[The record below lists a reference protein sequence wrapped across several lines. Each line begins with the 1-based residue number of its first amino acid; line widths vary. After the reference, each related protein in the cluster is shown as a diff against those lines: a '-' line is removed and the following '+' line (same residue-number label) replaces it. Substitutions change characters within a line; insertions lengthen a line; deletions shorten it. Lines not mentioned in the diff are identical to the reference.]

1 MALMK
6 AVQVN
11 ERGGE
16 LILVNKE
23 IPEPKEN
30 EVQIKIQACGI
41 CHGDAVTKEGYYQG
55 AITYPRVPGH
65 EVIGIVS
72 KVGSKIE
79 LWKVGQRVGVG
90 WHAGHCMKCKA
101 CMKGDFWACEHTMT
115 TGIST
120 DGGYAEYMVA
130 RNEAIVSIPEE
141 LDSIEAAPLL
151 CAGTTTLGALRN
163 HGIKGGELV
172 AIHGLGGLGHL
183 ALQYAVKLGF
193 KTVVLSRGKEKEAL
207 AYKLG
212 AYLYIDTTTLDAAK
226 ELKKLGGARA
236 IICTAPNGSEIGK
249 LIGGL
254 GKDGQIIIIAA
265 ATDMMQIPPAAL
277 LGGNRSITGWVGGNM
292 EDTLNFSILT
302 KVIPMVEVFPLEKA
316 AEAFQKMMTS
326 KVHFR
331 AVLKITN

>member
-11 ERGGE
+11 SAGGE
-16 LILVNKE
+16 LQLVNKE

-41 CHGDAVTKEGYYQG
+41 CHGDAVAKEGSMPG
-55 AITYPRVPGH
+55 IIYPRVPGH
-65 EVIGIVS
+65 EVIGIVT
-72 KVGSKIE
+72 KIGSHIE
-79 LWKVGQRVGVG
+79 HWSVGQRVGIG

-101 CMKGDFWACEHTMT
+101 CLRGDFWSCENSMT
-115 TGIST
+115 TGISSN
-120 DGGYAEYMVA
+120 GGYAEYMIA

-141 LDSIEAAPLL
+141 LNSVEAAPIL

-163 HGIKGGELV
+163 NGIKGGELV
-172 AIHGLGGLGHL
+172 AIHGMGGLGHL

-193 KTVVLSRGKEKEAL
+193 KTVVLSRGKQKEAL
-207 AYKLG
+207 ALKLG
-212 AYLYIDTTTLDAAK
+212 AHIYIDTTTTDAAK
-226 ELKKLGGARA
+226 ELKKMGGARA
-236 IICTAPNGSEIGK
+236 VICTAPNGAEIGK
-249 LIGGL
+249 LLGGL
-254 GKDGQIIIIAA
+254 GKNGQIIIIAA
-265 ATDMMQIPPAAL
+265 AGDMMMIPPDAL

-302 KVIPMVEVFPLEKA
+302 KVIPMVEVFPLEQA
-316 AEAFQKMMTS
+316 PIAFQKMMDS

-331 AVLKITN
+331 AVLKMNN